1 MGSSDAFLEKHL
13 LGDGREEAMVLNVRN
28 SSDKV
33 TITLREISSK
43 EMLDETLK
51 LRVETFRVARLGVN
65 DLLVDIHWIIIDEWG
80 VSSMHLVDQNTK
92 GPPIDRLAVTLV
104 EQDFR
109 RDVLGSSANS
119 VGTLS
124 DYLGE
129 TVIDK
134 FEVAI
139 IADHD
144 IFGLQITVDDVAT
157 VKILEDASDLGAIE
171 TN

>member
-1 MGSSDAFLEKHL
+1 MRSSNAFLEKHL

-28 SSDKV
+28 STDEV
-33 TITLREISSK
+33 TITLREIPSK

-65 DLLVDIHWIIIDEWG
+65 DLLVDIHWIIIDEWS

-109 RDVLGSSANS
+109 RDVLGSSTNS